1 VSTPDELRGRIREQF
16 GDGIPERSYR
26 DGEVPI
32 VGARPIEC
40 SEQDDA
46 RLEKQIEFA
55 GDKQLKAL
63 GFEVV
68 KFSHPGK
75 TKQTPGIADRRYY
88 HRARRI
94 CFWWEAKSATGR
106 QRPDQAL
113 FQEMCDA
120 VGDPYCLGTDA
131 DLFTWLL
138 ARYPL
143 VRDEQ
148 GHLIWRGE

>member
-1 VSTPDELRGRIREQF
+1 VSTPDELRAASASSSVTASQSGATATSRCRSPARGRL
-16 GDGIPERSYR
+16 SA
-26 DGEVPI
+26 
-32 VGARPIEC
+32 ARPTT
-40 SEQDDA
+40 Q
-46 RLEKQIEFA
+46 RLEKQIELA
-55 GDKQLKAL
+55 GDKQLAAL

-106 QRPDQAL
+106 QRPDQRL

-120 VGDPYCLGTDA
+120 VGDPYCLGTDR

-148 GHLIWRGE
+148 GHLSA